1 MKKAI
6 IVSQPC
12 ETAELIEITI
22 KNAGFVTYAVT
33 GGNETRRIIK
43 SNYNPDLVIINTPL
57 SDEFGHEL
65 AEMTAEETNADII
78 LVCSGD
84 ISAELTD
91 RLSYSG
97 ITMLSKP
104 ITREILTDNIN
115 SSRFSD
121 IKESDDV
128 LNQIEHIRI
137 INRAK
142 SLLMKYLKFTE
153 PQAHKYIVK
162 QAMNNRCTRKE
173 VSEKIINTYEK

>member
-1 MKKAI
+1 MNKAI

-12 ETAELIEITI
+12 ETAELIELTI
-22 KNAGFVTYAVT
+22 KNSGFVTYSVT
-33 GGNETRRIIK
+33 GGNEIRRIIK
-43 SNYNPDLVIINTPL
+43 NNYNPDLIIINTPL
-57 SDEFGHEL
+57 SDEFGYEL

-78 LVCSGD
+78 LICSGD

-91 RLSYSG
+91 MLSYSG

-104 ITREILTDNIN
+104 ITREILLENIN
-115 SSRFSD
+115 SSRFSE
-121 IKESDDV
+121 IKESDDI
-128 LNQIEHIRI
+128 LNKIENIRT

-162 QAMNNRCTRKE
+162 QAMNNRCTRLE
-173 VSEKIINTYEK
+173 AAEKIINTYEK

>member
-12 ETAELIEITI
+12 ETAELIELTI
-22 KNAGFVTYAVT
+22 KNSGFSISVVT

-43 SNYNPDLVIINTPL
+43 NHYNPDLVIINTPL

-65 AEMTAEETNADII
+65 AEMVAEETNADII
-78 LVCSGD
+78 LICSGD

-97 ITMLSKP
+97 IAMLSKP
-104 ITREILTDNIN
+104 ITREILIDNIN

-121 IKESDDV
+121 IKESDDI
-128 LNQIEHIRI
+128 LNQIEHMRI

-162 QAMNNRCTRKE
+162 QAMNNRCTRRE